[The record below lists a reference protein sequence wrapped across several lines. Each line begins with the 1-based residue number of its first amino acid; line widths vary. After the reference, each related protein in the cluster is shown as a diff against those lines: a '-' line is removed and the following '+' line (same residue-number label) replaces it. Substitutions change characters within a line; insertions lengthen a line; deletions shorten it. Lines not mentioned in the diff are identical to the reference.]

1 MGADMDAAFA
11 PRVFADLAITNAD
24 DLVFGV
30 APQPVR
36 CGLGLEIGSGKV
48 YPEVNFTLPTMSIS
62 DETWREVCAHY
73 EEIASQVLARAA
85 RLKSPGLVLEFE
97 LLPAMTERPEWGA
110 EITRILKRHLAE
122 ANQEAGLPCALR
134 VTPTDIREKVKPP
147 LMRRGEACE
156 ELYRSFE
163 LNAESGADILSI
175 ESVGG
180 KEVHDKA
187 LVFADIPAIA
197 FALGVLAPRD
207 MAWLWRQIR
216 MICERHPGVVP
227 GGDSA
232 CGFANTAMQLAGQKM
247 LPEVLAAVVR
257 AMSAARALVAF
268 EQGAV
273 GPSKDCAYEGP
284 IMKAIAGVPIS
295 MEGKSAACAH
305 FSHVGNIASA
315 MCDLWSNESVQNVR
329 LLSGN
334 APEAFAELLEYDCR
348 LMNAASTSGQAKA
361 LRDLLTVSDEW
372 LSPQAA
378 VLSPAATIEIASA
391 IVAKTDPYDRA
402 VAAGIAAVEILDRG
416 RREGRLSL
424 GRKEAQWLE
433 RIGDALEALPSDWRE
448 VQARLEPEYGHL
460 YDKASYGLAGKDSRA
475 GKQESGG

>member
-1 MGADMDAAFA
+1 MCAEFT
-11 PRVFADLAITNAD
+11 PRVFAKLAIGNAD

-30 APQPVR
+30 APHPVR
-36 CGLGLEIGSGKV
+36 CGLGLEIGAGKV
-48 YPEVNFTLPTMSIS
+48 YPEVNFTLPTMELT
-62 DETWREVCAHY
+62 DTTWPQVRAHY
-73 EEIASQVLARAA
+73 EEIGRQVVARAV
-85 RLKSPGLVLEFE
+85 RLKAPGLVLEFE
-97 LLPAMTERPEWGA
+97 HLPPMTERPKWGA
-110 EITRILKRHLAE
+110 ELTQILKARLVE
-122 ANQEAGLPCALR
+122 AQDKSGLPSALR

-147 LMRRGEACE
+147 LMRQGEPCE
-156 ELYRSFE
+156 LLLRSFE
-163 LNAESGADILSI
+163 LSAEVGADILSI

-187 LVFADIPAIA
+187 LVVADIPAIA

-207 MAWLWRQIR
+207 MAWLWERIR
-216 MICERHPGVVP
+216 EVCERRPGVVP

-268 EQGAV
+268 EQGAA

-284 IMKAIAGVPIS
+284 IMKAIAGVPIA

-305 FSHVGNIASA
+305 FSPVGNIASA

-348 LMNAASTSGQAKA
+348 LMNAASANGQAKA

-391 IVAKTDPYDRA
+391 IVSTTDPYERT
-402 VAAGIAAVEILDRG
+402 VAAGKAAVDILVPG
-416 RREGRLSL
+416 RTRRP
-424 GRKEAQWLE
+424 A
-433 RIGDALEALPSDWRE
+433 DARPQGA
-448 VQARLEPEYGHL
+448 AM
-460 YDKASYGLAGKDSRA
+460 AG
-475 GKQESGG
+475 

>member
-1 MGADMDAAFA
+1 MNSAFA
-11 PRVFADLAITNAD
+11 PRTYSHLAVATADELM
-24 DLVFGV
+24 FGV
-30 APQPVR
+30 APRPVL
-36 CGLGLEIGSGKV
+36 CGFGLEIGAGRV
-48 YPEVNFTLPTMSIS
+48 YPEVNFTLPTMSLT
-62 DETWREVCAHY
+62 DETWLEVCAHY
-73 EEIASQVLARAA
+73 DEIGRQVLARAA

-110 EITRILKRHLAE
+110 EITRILKSHLAE
-122 ANQEAGLPCALR
+122 ANQKSGLPCALR

-147 LMRRGEACE
+147 QMRRGDAYEQ
-156 ELYRSFE
+156 LYRSFE
-163 LNAESGADILSI
+163 LNADAGADVLSI

-187 LVFADIPAIA
+187 LVFGDIPAIA

-207 MAWLWRQIR
+207 MAWLWARIR
-216 MICERHPGVVP
+216 EICEDRPGVIP
-227 GGDSA
+227 GGDTA
-232 CGFANTAMQLAGQKM
+232 CGFANTAMQLAGQRM

-284 IMKAIAGVPIS
+284 IMKAIAGVPIA

-305 FSHVGNIASA
+305 FSPVGNIASA

-334 APEAFAELLEYDCR
+334 APEVFAELLEYDCR
-348 LMNAASTSGQAKA
+348 LMNAASASGQAKA
-361 LRDLLTVSDEW
+361 LRDLLTLSDEW

-433 RIGDALEALPSDWRE
+433 RIRDKLKALPSDWRDL
-448 VQARLEPEYGHL
+448 QARLEPEYGHL
-460 YDKASYGLAGKDSRA
+460 YDKASYGLV
-475 GKQESGG
+475 

>member
-1 MGADMDAAFA
+1 MSSAFA
-11 PRVFADLAITNAD
+11 QRVFADLAVKSAD

-30 APQPVR
+30 APRPVR
-36 CGLGLEIGSGKV
+36 CGLGLEIGSGRV
-48 YPEVNFTLPTMSIS
+48 YPEVNFTLPTMEIT
-62 DETWREVCAHY
+62 EATWPEVRAHY
-73 EEIASQVLARAA
+73 EEIGRQVVARAL
-85 RLKSPGLVLEFE
+85 RLKAPGLVLEFE
-97 LLPAMTERPEWGA
+97 LLPAMTERPEWGV
-110 EITRILKRHLAE
+110 ELTQILKAHLVE
-122 ANQEAGLPCALR
+122 AHEKHGLPCALR
-134 VTPTDIREKVKPP
+134 VTPTDIREKLRPP
-147 LMRRGEACE
+147 VMRHGEPCE
-156 ELYRSFE
+156 LLLRSFE
-163 LNAESGADILSI
+163 LNAGAGADILSI

-187 LVFADIPAIA
+187 LVAGDVAAIA

-207 MAWLWRQIR
+207 MAWLWAR
-216 MICERHPGVVP
+216 ICEICEDHPGVIP
-227 GGDSA
+227 GGDTA

-257 AMSAARALVAF
+257 AMSAARAIVAF

-284 IMKAIAGVPIS
+284 LMKAIAGVPIA

-305 FSHVGNIASA
+305 FSPVGNIASA

-348 LMNAASTSGQAKA
+348 LMNAATATGQAKA
-361 LRDLLTVSDEW
+361 LRDLLTLSDEW

-378 VLSPAATIEIASA
+378 VLSPAATIEIARA

-402 VAAGIAAVEILDRG
+402 VAAGLAAVEILDRG

-424 GRKEAQWLE
+424 VRKEAQWLE
-433 RIGDALEALPSDWRE
+433 RIADELQALPPDWRDL
-448 VQARLEPEYGHL
+448 QAQLEPEYGRL
-460 YDKASYGLAGKDSRA
+460 YDKASYGLD
-475 GKQESGG
+475 

>member
-1 MGADMDAAFA
+1 MCAEFR
-11 PRVFADLAITNAD
+11 PRVFAKLAIKNAD

-30 APQPVR
+30 APNPVR

-48 YPEVNFTLPTMSIS
+48 YPEVNFTLPTMELT
-62 DETWREVCAHY
+62 DATWPQVRAHY
-73 EEIASQVLARAA
+73 EEIGRQVVARAV
-85 RLKSPGLVLEFE
+85 RLKAPGLVLEFE
-97 LLPAMTERPEWGA
+97 HLPPMTERPEWGA
-110 EITRILKRHLAE
+110 ELTQILKARLVE
-122 ANQEAGLPCALR
+122 ARDRSGLPSALR

-147 LMRRGEACE
+147 LMRQGEPCE
-156 ELYRSFE
+156 LLLRSFD
-163 LNAESGADILSI
+163 LSAEAGADILSI

-187 LVFADIPAIA
+187 LVVADIPAIA

-207 MAWLWRQIR
+207 MAWLWARIR
-216 MICERHPGVVP
+216 EICENRPGVVA

-268 EQGAV
+268 EQGAA

-284 IMKAIAGVPIS
+284 IMKAVAGVPIA

-305 FSHVGNIASA
+305 FSLVGNIASA

-348 LMNAASTSGQAKA
+348 LMNAASASGQAKM
-361 LRDLLTVSDEW
+361 LRDLLTLSDEW

-391 IVAKTDPYDRA
+391 IVSKTDSYERT
-402 VAAGIAAVEILDRG
+402 VAAGKAAVDILDRG
-416 RREGRLSL
+416 SREGRLSL
-424 GRKEAQWLE
+424 ARKERQWLD
-433 RIGDALEALPSDWRE
+433 RIGEALTTLPSDWRE
-448 VQARLEPEYGHL
+448 LQVQVEPEYGNL
-460 YDKASYGLAGKDSRA
+460 YDRSSYGLA
-475 GKQESGG
+475 